1 MKVLLAFLVTTL
13 LCMPVLAQESVR
25 LRAEFPDAAQTQT
38 GEPVDLLVD
47 FGALA
52 DGTITAKPKFKV
64 MLAPGKVASAGY
76 CESECFL
83 ISLNPRK
90 TQCFS
95 DPTCTDTPII
105 CCSNLAPVLKQ
116 PQFVEILGRPGSDDP
131 LDLQVTLKPATPF
144 DISRFQKLSEAA
156 GGGALQ

>member
-1 MKVLLAFLVTTL
+1 MKVLFAFLVTTL
-13 LCMPVLAQESVR
+13 LCVPVLAQESVR
-25 LRAEFPDAAQTQT
+25 LRAEFPDAAQTQA

-47 FGALA
+47 FGAGP
-52 DGTITAKPKFKV
+52 DGTITAKPQFKV

-76 CESECFL
+76 CEPECVV

-95 DPTCTDTPII
+95 DPSCSDTPII
-105 CCSNLAPVLKQ
+105 CCTTLAPVLKE
-116 PQFVEILGRPGSDDP
+116 PQFVEFLGRPGSDDP
-131 LDLQVTLKPATPF
+131 LDLQVTLKPATPL
-144 DISRFQKLSEAA
+144 DIRRFQKLSEAA